1 MRLGQTSAI
10 TFVSQLVVSIA
21 GFATTVYI
29 TRFLGPSV
37 FGTYAVFM
45 AVLVWLKIIGNNGIR
60 KALIKRLSESNRR
73 GGYLSAGAVLLT
85 VVFTV
90 LASLIVLFRGPINAY
105 LGFSASIPLIVLLAV
120 SFCYATITG
129 TLEGEHRV
137 HIASMLQPVD
147 RTLRSVLQIA
157 AAALGYGLLGLV
169 WSYAVAAVVAGV
181 VGLAFV
187 TVRPTLPDREQFERL
202 TSFASYSWLT
212 GVESRAFSSTD
223 TIVLGFF
230 VAAGPIGVYEVAW
243 NLASVL
249 AVFGTAISQSLFPAV
264 SALHD
269 SNDSESVASL
279 TNDALA
285 YTGLFV
291 IPGLV
296 GALAIGRSVLAIYG
310 LTSGYVVLVVLVVA
324 RLVYVYESQFV
335 NVLNAID
342 KPDAAFRVSVAFI
355 ATNLVLNVVLIAEF
369 GSIGAAVATTLS
381 AVVGLALGYRAL
393 SIQIPIALPVAEVA
407 KQWLAAA
414 AMGALV
420 YAGQLLLGTGEVTA
434 LVLVPVGGVL
444 YFTVLSALSTRFR
457 SVVRENIPTGMLP

>member
-10 TFVSQLVVSIA
+10 TFVSQLVVSVS
-21 GFATTVYI
+21 GFAATVYI
-29 TRFLGPSV
+29 TRFLGESV
-37 FGTYAVFM
+37 FGTYSLFM
-45 AVLVWLKIIGNNGIR
+45 AVLVWLKIIGNNGVR
-60 KALIKRLSESNRR
+60 MALIKRLSESDRE
-73 GGYLSAGAVLLT
+73 GGYLSAGLAVQALVFVILTLLI
-85 VVFTV
+85 
-90 LASLIVLFRGPINAY
+90 LLFQDRINTY
-105 LGFSASIPLIVLLAV
+105 LGFEASLPLVVVLFV

-137 HIASMLQPVD
+137 HIASMVQPVD

-157 AAALGYGLLGLV
+157 AAALGFGLLGLV
-169 WSYAVAAVVAGV
+169 WSYAAAAVVAGV

-187 TVRPTLPDREQFERL
+187 TVRPSIPDREHFERL
-202 TSFASYSWLT
+202 TGFAGYSWLT
-212 GVESRAFSSTD
+212 GVESRAFSSMD

-230 VAAGPIGVYEVAW
+230 VASGTIGIYEVAW

-264 SALHD
+264 SAL
-269 SNDSESVASL
+269 SNNDDRESVASL

-355 ATNLVLNVVLIAEF
+355 ATNFVLNVVLIAAY
-369 GSIGAAVATTLS
+369 GSVGAAIATTLS
-381 AVVGLALGYRAL
+381 AVVGLVLGYRVL
-393 SIQIPIALPVAEVA
+393 SIQVPIALPLAEIG
-407 KQWLAAA
+407 KQWLAAG
-414 AMGALV
+414 AMGV
-420 YAGQLLLGTGEVTA
+420 FIYGGRLLLETGEVTA

-444 YFTVLSALSTRFR
+444 YFTVLSVLSTRFR
-457 SVVRENIPTGMLP
+457 SVVQNNLPIGMLP

>member
-21 GFATTVYI
+21 GFAVTVYI
-29 TRFLGPSV
+29 TRFLGESV

-60 KALIKRLSESNRR
+60 MALIKRLSESSRD
-73 GGYLSAGAVLLT
+73 GGYLSAGLAVQALVFAVL
-85 VVFTV
+85 
-90 LASLIVLFRGPINAY
+90 AALILLFRDYINAY
-105 LGFSASIPLIVLLAV
+105 IGFAASIPLVWVLFV
-120 SFCYATITG
+120 SFCYALIIG

-157 AAALGYGLLGLV
+157 AAALGFGLLGLV
-169 WSYAVAAVVAGV
+169 WSYAAAAVVAGV

-187 TVRPTLPDREQFERL
+187 TVRPSMPDREHFERL
-202 TSFASYSWLT
+202 TGFAGYSWLT
-212 GVESRAFSSTD
+212 GVESRAFSSMD

-230 VAAGPIGVYEVAW
+230 VAKGPIGVYEVAW

-249 AVFGTAISQSLFPAV
+249 AVFGVAISQSLFPAV
-264 SALHD
+264 SAL
-269 SNDSESVASL
+269 SNGDDRESVASL

-296 GALAIGRSVLAIYG
+296 GALAVGRSVLAIYG

-324 RLVYVYESQFV
+324 RLVYAYESQFV

-342 KPDAAFRVSVAFI
+342 RPDAAFRVSVAFI
-355 ATNLVLNVVLIAEF
+355 ATNLVLNVALIAEF
-369 GSIGAAVATTLS
+369 GLLGAAAATTLS
-381 AVVGLALGYRAL
+381 AVVGLLLGYRAL
-393 SIQIPIALPVAEVA
+393 SIQVPVALPVGEIGKQCVA
-407 KQWLAAA
+407 AGV
-414 AMGALV
+414 MGVLV
-420 YAGQLLLGTGEVTA
+420 YAGQSVLGTGEVTA
-434 LVLVPVGGVL
+434 LVLVPVGGAA
-444 YFTVLSALSTRFR
+444 YFAVLSVLSTRFR
-457 SVVRENIPTGMLP
+457 SVVRDNLPTGVLP